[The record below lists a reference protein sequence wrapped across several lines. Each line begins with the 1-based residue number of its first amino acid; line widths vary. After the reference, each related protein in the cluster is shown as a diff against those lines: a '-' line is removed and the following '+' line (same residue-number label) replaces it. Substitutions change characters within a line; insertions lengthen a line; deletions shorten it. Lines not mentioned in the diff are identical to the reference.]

1 MKNDVPKK
9 VLKGKR
15 LSGDEISA
23 LFQADLLSLAN
34 MAGEIKQKK
43 HPERIITYIV
53 DRNINYSNIC
63 LSQCRF
69 CAFYRDK
76 KDPEAY
82 ELPREELFKKIEELK
97 ANNGCQVLL
106 QGGLHPDR
114 CIDFYEDLLRSV
126 KERFDIHIHGFSPPE
141 IVHIARLSKLSID
154 ETIKRLMS
162 AGLGSIPGGGAE
174 ILSDRVRKK
183 ISPMKCSASEWLSVM
198 KKAHELGLRT
208 TATMMFGH
216 IETIEERTEHLLR
229 VRELQDT
236 TGGFTAFIPW
246 TFQPANT
253 DLKMEKSSSYD
264 YLRTLAVSRIALDNV
279 DNVQASWVTQG
290 EKIAQIALFFGAND
304 MGSTMMEENVVRA
317 AGVTFRMTESQIRH
331 LIEDIGLIP
340 RRKRHFLPSFVTLS
354 SISEE
359 HSEHSSLSEKPVSSE
374 RLSMAGC
381 GNTQYPRLNQ
391 SQ

>member
-1 MKNDVPKK
+1 MKNDMQKK

-15 LSGDEISA
+15 LSGDEIMT

-34 MAGEIKQKK
+34 MAGEIKQRK
-43 HPERIITYIV
+43 HPDRIITYIV

-76 KDPEAY
+76 RNPEAY
-82 ELPREELFKKIEELK
+82 ELSLKEIVKKVGELR
-97 ANNGCQVLL
+97 ANGGCQVLL

-141 IVHIARLSKLSID
+141 IVHIAKLSRLPVD
-154 ETIKRLMS
+154 ETIRRLMD

-174 ILSDRVRKK
+174 ILSDRVRKN
-183 ISPMKCSASEWLSVM
+183 ISPMKCSADEWLSVM
-198 KKAHELGLRT
+198 KKAHEFGLRT

-229 VRELQDT
+229 VRELQDA

-246 TFQPANT
+246 TFQPMNT
-253 DLKMEKSSSYD
+253 DLKTETASSYD
-264 YLRTLAVSRIALDNV
+264 YLRTLAVSRIALDNI
-279 DNVQASWVTQG
+279 DNIQASWVTQG

-331 LIEDIGLIP
+331 LIEDIGLTP
-340 RRKRHFLPSFVTLS
+340 RRRDTFY
-354 SISEE
+354 
-359 HSEHSSLSEKPVSSE
+359 
-374 RLSMAGC
+374 RL
-381 GNTQYPRLNQ
+381 L
-391 SQ
+391 

>member
-1 MKNDVPKK
+1 MQNDVQKK
-9 VLKGKR
+9 ILKGKR
-15 LSGDEISA
+15 LSGDEITV
-23 LFQADLLSLAN
+23 LFRADLLSLAN
-34 MAGEIKQKK
+34 MAGEIKQRK
-43 HPERIITYIV
+43 HSDGIVTYIV

-76 KDPEAY
+76 GDPEAY
-82 ELPREELFKKIEELK
+82 ELAREELFKKIEELK
-97 ANNGCQVLL
+97 AGGGCQVLL

-141 IVHIARLSKLSID
+141 IIHIARLSALSID
-154 ETIKRLMS
+154 ETIKRLID

-174 ILSDRVRKK
+174 ILSDRVRKN
-183 ISPMKCSASEWLSVM
+183 ISPMKCSADEWLSVM

-216 IETIEERTEHLLR
+216 IETIEERIEHLLR
-229 VRELQDT
+229 IRELQDT
-236 TGGFTAFIPW
+236 TRGFTAFIPW
-246 TFQPANT
+246 TFQPTNT
-253 DLKMEKSSSYD
+253 DLKMEKVSSYD

-317 AGVTFRMTESQIRH
+317 AGVTFRMTESQIRR
-331 LIEDIGLIP
+331 LIEDIGLTP
-340 RRKRHFLPSFVTLS
+340 RRRDTFY
-354 SISEE
+354 
-359 HSEHSSLSEKPVSSE
+359 
-374 RLSMAGC
+374 RL
-381 GNTQYPRLNQ
+381 L
-391 SQ
+391 